1 MGAAGAAGLAVI
13 NSGQPTFVRRG
24 GSATVIDLTL
34 VSERCSYEWQRAP
47 DTAGSDHYPI
57 SLSPVRPSRGATR
70 VYTVVRW
77 PKFREFCAE
86 TPRGDDFFAHIAECA
101 NRASSRV
108 AVPAGSPCPDIKL
121 LNVRAARRR
130 AQRRAIRSG
139 RMSDWTLY
147 NRLDAVCRRHACQLR
162 RRSWARLCSSLAEP
176 SNERRGW
183 RVLRALLNPKTPR
196 FPVQAI
202 AIARGISELELAEIL
217 ADVFAAS
224 APASSAPTVVL
235 RALYAAVFVRGEAHS
250 NHAEAITSL
259 CESDFTH
266 HELQRALS
274 RGRRCR
280 SAPGADGITRK
291 MLRNLDEPQRR
302 LLLDAYND
310 VLHSGSLP
318 DSWRHAVV
326 VPVLKRGKPPHSPA
340 SYRPISLT
348 SIPGKTMEAMALSR
362 LQWIAD
368 ARGALPPEQ
377 CGFRAHRST
386 ADCIAV
392 VVGTLE
398 QARLQRQAAFLL
410 LLDIQSAF
418 DCLPHDTIL
427 SSVRALGVEGR
438 LLAYIEAFLA
448 GRTAAVRVG
457 GTVGSPRPVN
467 CGVPQGSVLSPFL
480 FNLALAP
487 IIECIPKTGRFPV
500 RAVLYADDIALFVR
514 GPPSATAAM
523 RNQLQAALDI
533 VANFLRAIGLRLSS
547 TKSEAILIHPRSV
560 RRHTGCI
567 LVDGVPLPW
576 RLTVRY
582 LGLTIDSRLSWLAA
596 VSRLRAEMRRVESAV
611 RALLARGDGCPSSFA
626 AALYSAVALP
636 KVLYALPLCR
646 VSARLWK
653 LIDGD
658 HRRVLRMCHGLPRS
672 SRIAETLAETGAWP
686 VSLTADLRALGHLE
700 RLSRAPDAG
709 PILFLLRSLRQSRV
723 GTVCELF
730 DSLVVDTPPV
740 PPSWPPPHQRAPLHV
755 RLGLPG
761 VRSKHRTPLCA
772 VQQEAAARIEDD
784 LGGRT
789 HLYADGSV
797 LVDGSAAA
805 ACVAPDLGISR
816 QCRLS
821 YRASSTTAE
830 LAGLHLAADI
840 LEESPHITSAAILCD
855 SRAALQQLLLDERGP
870 PLAQRLACR
879 LHALQSSCDLRLQ
892 WIPSHVGVAGNET
905 ADQLAR
911 RAHNPSTALT
921 ARVSSIDTARL
932 LFRRELVLRH
942 PDDRVAE
949 GRPPCHLP
957 QTGFTRRER
966 AFLLALRTGSVW
978 PAERRHRL
986 RGAPS
991 PLCGDCGAIETL
1003 QHLISPEVPLVP
1015 PADGSP
1021 AGEEPHVSVP
1031 LPSSDDMDLTSSRK
1045 RARET
1050 ESDDDEDAMR
1060 RKQPLSAPASSE
1072 QQAAA
1077 STHVEKGDQGS
1088 AILLTTCATAASPS
1102 RPAAQEG
1109 APAES
1114 ASAISRHPAELDAA
1128 SFEPPPSEG
1137 APDSSLGASSAPE
1150 GGARPAASS
1159 ASEPAGNQSATD
1171 AMELTDEAP
1180 AGASQ
1185 QNREH
1190 PAAQFLKGPPRQPA
1204 SRPKP
1209 KGKNQQRKHRKEPAA
1224 LSPSPAVPA
1233 ATPNMPVASLQGA
1246 APPARE
1252 LNADGFTLVR
1262 SRGDRRRAQALETA
1276 AIPVDPAVIGT
1287 VLFRPSAP
1295 GGAFKG
1301 APRLELAATL
1311 SSRAGV
1317 AAVRVN
1323 HRRNIVAADTTTREC
1338 QEELLAITELRG
1350 ISVTARLPAVRGQST
1365 GTPEPFQ
1372 AWLQGEA
1379 GQAPPGA
1386 VPPVRPLRARAGIL
1400 QLAVRLHFLRQ
1411 EPYEG
1416 RLLPDGSLQ
1425 ELRRPPQG
1433 RHSRL
1438 PQMARRTPGGH
1449 DYGFIHRST
1458 IKACRQGSG
1467 PEEQQPSTSARSY
1480 ASALKGPSPAPKR
1493 PVPAPRAPRRQET
1506 QNPAPPGQTTVDQ
1519 LVANLLVTMQA
1530 VGAMLPADHPL
1541 RTICL

>member
-1 MGAAGAAGLAVI
+1 MSWGSTKTNVRGKNLMGAAAAAGLAVI
-13 NSGQPTFVRRG
+13 NSGQTTFVRRG

-139 RMSDWTLY
+139 AMSDWTLY
-147 NRLDAVCRRHACQLR
+147 NRLDAVCRRHARQLR

-217 ADVFAAS
+217 ADAFAAS
-224 APASSAPTVVL
+224 APATTAPTVVL

-250 NHAEAITSL
+250 NHAQAITSL

-280 SAPGADGITRK
+280 SAPGADGITRQ

-348 SIPGKTMEAMALSR
+348 SIPGKTMEAMALTR

-398 QARLQRQAAFLL
+398 QARLHRQAAFLL

-427 SSVRALGVEGR
+427 SSVRALGVEGK

-457 GTVGSPRPVN
+457 GTVGSPRPVS

-514 GPPSATAAM
+514 GPTSATAAM

-560 RRHTGCI
+560 RRQTGCV

-611 RALLARGDGCPSSFA
+611 RALLARGDGCSASFA
-626 AALYSAVALP
+626 AAIYSAVALP

-672 SRIAETLAETGAWP
+672 SRVAETLAETGAWP
-686 VSLTADLRALGHLE
+686 VSLTADLRALGHIE

-709 PILFLLRSLRQSRV
+709 PILSLLRSLRLSGV
-723 GTVCELF
+723 GKVCELF

-755 RLGLPG
+755 RLDLPG

-772 VQQEAAARIEDD
+772 VQQEAAAMIVDD

-797 LVDGSAAA
+797 LGDGSAAA
-805 ACVAPDLGISR
+805 ACVAPDLGVSR

-879 LHALQSSCDLRLQ
+879 LHALQPSCDLRLQ

-921 ARVSSIDTARL
+921 ARVRDVEVR
-932 LFRRELVLRH
+932 FEYRGVRVKLV
-942 PDDRVAE
+942 RVF
-949 GRPPCHLP
+949 GY
-957 QTGFTRRER
+957 
-966 AFLLALRTGSVW
+966 
-978 PAERRHRL
+978 
-986 RGAPS
+986 
-991 PLCGDCGAIETL
+991 
-1003 QHLISPEVPLVP
+1003 
-1015 PADGSP
+1015 PADLPDQALVSELEVFGKVHGISEECVPGFP
-1021 AGEEPHVSVP
+1021 AVGTGNRRIRIEMARPVPNLLRVGERVVQCEYEGVVR
-1031 LPSSDDMDLTSSRK
+1031 LC
-1045 RARET
+1045 
-1050 ESDDDEDAMR
+1050 R
-1060 RKQPLSAPASSE
+1060 RCNLAGHH
-1072 QQAAA
+1072 AAA
-1077 STHVEKGDQGS
+1077 CDAPQ
-1088 AILLTTCATAASPS
+1088 CARCAQFGHASC
-1102 RPAAQEG
+1102 
-1109 APAES
+1109 
-1114 ASAISRHPAELDAA
+1114 DAA
-1128 SFEPPPSEG
+1128 CVRCG
-1137 APDSSLGASSAPE
+1137 GDHAVSAC
-1150 GGARPAASS
+1150 S
-1159 ASEPAGNQSATD
+1159 
-1171 AMELTDEAP
+1171 
-1180 AGASQ
+1180 
-1185 QNREH
+1185 
-1190 PAAQFLKGPPRQPA
+1190 
-1204 SRPKP
+1204 
-1209 KGKNQQRKHRKEPAA
+1209 
-1224 LSPSPAVPA
+1224 
-1233 ATPNMPVASLQGA
+1233 
-1246 APPARE
+1246 
-1252 LNADGFTLVR
+1252 VR
-1262 SRGDRRRAQALETA
+1262 TYS
-1276 AIPVDPAVIGT
+1276 
-1287 VLFRPSAP
+1287 
-1295 GGAFKG
+1295 
-1301 APRLELAATL
+1301 
-1311 SSRAGV
+1311 
-1317 AAVRVN
+1317 
-1323 HRRNIVAADTTTREC
+1323 
-1338 QEELLAITELRG
+1338 
-1350 ISVTARLPAVRGQST
+1350 SVTARPEQQKPAVVEAVTSPVAETVAASEEGESQGSLSMVDAAGSGGDSVNATEVVPPSATATCEGAT
-1365 GTPEPFQ
+1365 GE
-1372 AWLQGEA
+1372 EA
-1379 GQAPPGA
+1379 EAAVASVADAPLATAVTIPGA
-1386 VPPVRPLRARAGIL
+1386 SEPLTGATDTARRSKHKRKSRRAHRAGS
-1400 QLAVRLHFLRQ
+1400 AAREAAAGR
-1411 EPYEG
+1411 ESSSDEG
-1416 RLLPDGSLQ
+1416 GS
-1425 ELRRPPQG
+1425 
-1433 RHSRL
+1433 
-1438 PQMARRTPGGH
+1438 
-1449 DYGFIHRST
+1449 
-1458 IKACRQGSG
+1458 QGSETG
-1467 PEEQQPSTSARSY
+1467 APELKRTAVETPDSDTEVPSDAEGSPPCPNCGWGRCDCSLLSDRTYESTDEGSPI
-1480 ASALKGPSPAPKR
+1480 SEALS
-1493 PVPAPRAPRRQET
+1493 
-1506 QNPAPPGQTTVDQ
+1506 
-1519 LVANLLVTMQA
+1519 
-1530 VGAMLPADHPL
+1530 
-1541 RTICL
+1541 